1 MDNINTGEYN
11 RRVEYLESLSRN
23 IEELTGKKINFR
35 YAPDEKEYY
44 NASCDNKNSIKVF
57 GNWGDFSTDPALKK
71 MLLCVIGHELGHMDN
86 QPMHMPSLLEIVLP
100 ISFFS
105 AAVSFIFKQFTLCKI
120 MAVVS
125 LILLLVYI
133 FCKRYEI
140 YLEYF
145 GSKWNKLCEY
155 RADYCGVIFA
165 TEYLKKYEPELYIDR
180 NDLVNAASPVNIV
193 SFDHDHPLYIQRSD
207 YLLYSPVLNEDT
219 LQSMCS
225 LHTLSNLGTR
235 MLKSVFYRG
244 KMFDL
249 KNNTL
254 IKS

>member
-1 MDNINTGEYN
+1 MVNINTDEYN
-11 RRVEYLESLSRN
+11 RRVEYLESVSRN

-44 NASCDNKNSIKVF
+44 NASITKNTLKIF
-57 GNWGDFSTDPALKK
+57 GNWGDFTTDPALKK

-100 ISFFS
+100 ISFLLTT
-105 AAVSFIFKQFTLCKI
+105 VTFILKQSTLCKI

-133 FCKRYEI
+133 FCKRNEI

-193 SFDHDHPLYIQRSD
+193 SFDRDHPLYIQRSD

-225 LHTLSNLGTR
+225 LHTLSNLETR

>member
-1 MDNINTGEYN
+1 MENISADEYN
-11 RRVEYLESLSRN
+11 RRVEYLETVSRN

-44 NASCDNKNSIKVF
+44 NASISKNTLKVF
-57 GNWGDFSTDPALKK
+57 GNWGDFSTDLALKK
-71 MLLCVIGHELGHMDN
+71 MLLCIIGHELGHMDN

-100 ISFFS
+100 ISFLS
-105 AAVSFIFKQFTLCKI
+105 TAVSFILKQFTLCKI
-120 MAVVS
+120 MAATS

-133 FCKRYEI
+133 YCKRNNK

-180 NDLVNAASPVNIV
+180 NDLVNATSPVELF
-193 SFDHDHPLYIQRSD
+193 SSDRDHPFYIHRSD

-219 LQSMCS
+219 LQSM
-225 LHTLSNLGTR
+225 
-235 MLKSVFYRG
+235 
-244 KMFDL
+244 
-249 KNNTL
+249 
-254 IKS
+254 

>member
-44 NASCDNKNSIKVF
+44 NASITKNTLKIF
-57 GNWGDFSTDPALKK
+57 GNWGDFTTDPALKK

-100 ISFFS
+100 ISFLLT
-105 AAVSFIFKQFTLCKI
+105 AVSFILKQSTLCKI
-120 MAVVS
+120 MAFVS

-180 NDLVNAASPVNIV
+180 NDLVNATSPVNIV
-193 SFDHDHPLYIQRSD
+193 SFDRDHPLYIQRSD

>member
-1 MDNINTGEYN
+1 MDNINTDEYN

-35 YAPDEKEYY
+35 YDPDEKEYY
-44 NASCDNKNSIKVF
+44 NASITKNTLKIF
-57 GNWGDFSTDPALKK
+57 GNWGDFTTDPALKK

-100 ISFFS
+100 ISFLS

-133 FCKRYEI
+133 FCKRNEI

-193 SFDHDHPLYIQRSD
+193 SFDRDHPLYIQRSD
-207 YLLYSPVLNEDT
+207 YLLYSPVLNEYT

-225 LHTLSNLGTR
+225 LHTLSNLETR